1 MLQAHLQMRNGEGPS
16 MENVPFALVVA
27 LAVTASV
34 TAAADDR
41 LVPWLEHR
49 SLSLPIQMT
58 VVGSQ
63 IVPAG
68 TAQGFFGSLTN
79 LGFECAAQD
88 NTRWRLRR
96 IQVRCSRGAESLVYD
111 GGFPVGYSSVVFER
125 VHYKGKMLGGTAL
138 TAHVGI
144 VVADPNGEP
153 EDFTGNLPEVRTA
166 DR

>member
-1 MLQAHLQMRNGEGPS
+1 
-16 MENVPFALVVA
+16 MENVSFALVVA

-63 IVPAG
+63 AAAAG
-68 TAQGFFGSLTN
+68 TAQDFFGSLTN

-96 IQVRCSRGAESLVYD
+96 IQVRCSRGAEALLYD
-111 GGFPVGYSSVVFER
+111 GGFPVDYGSVVFER
-125 VHYKGKMLGGTAL
+125 VHHNGKMLGGTAL

-144 VVADPNGEP
+144 VVADPGSESN
-153 EDFTGNLPEVRTA
+153 DFAGDLPTVRRA

>member
-1 MLQAHLQMRNGEGPS
+1 MRNGEGPS
-16 MENVPFALVVA
+16 MENVPLALVVA
-27 LAVTASV
+27 LAVTASA
-34 TAAADDR
+34 TALANDR
-41 LVPWLEHR
+41 SASWLEHR

-63 IVPAG
+63 VIPAG
-68 TAQGFFGSLTN
+68 PAQGFFGSLTK

-96 IQVRCSRGAESLVYD
+96 IQVRCSRGAELLVYD
-111 GGFPVGYSSVVFER
+111 GGFPVDYGSVVFER
-125 VHYKGKMLGGTAL
+125 VHHNGKMLGGIAL
-138 TAHVGI
+138 TAHVRM

-153 EDFTGNLPEVRTA
+153 KDFAGNLPEVRTA